1 MTPRQVMA
9 DVAVIGAGS
18 SGLAVLKAL
27 RERGIAVECFERGSD
42 VGGLWRYENDNGL
55 SGAYASLR
63 TNVSR
68 ERMQYPSFPMP
79 RSYVDFPS
87 HSDMAA
93 YLDAY
98 AEAFGLRELITCRAS
113 VERMEPDRSG
123 RWSLSLDDGSVR
135 GYRAVIVAIGLFW
148 RPKVPDYPGRFSG
161 VATHSHQ
168 YRTSEPFA
176 GRRVLVV
183 GAGQSAAEIAVEVS
197 NVAART
203 LMSVRSGTHVLPR
216 WIGGR
221 PYDAAD
227 VDPLNRMPWRLMNL
241 IYGWRVGL
249 ELGPTPS
256 SWPAGAHRL
265 LEGIPIISSDL
276 VPAVRQEDV
285 VVKPAIDRL
294 MGDRVRFVDGS
305 EERVDRIIYATGYR
319 ISLPFLPSSLGS
331 ANARDFPLYR
341 RIVPPDV
348 GGLFFAGFLDAP
360 GGLLPV
366 VEAQGEWIAAVLAG
380 RLSLPPP
387 EQMWHAMERAERRT
401 RQRFPSESP
410 HSIRCDPHAYR
421 RLLRSDLRRVRW
433 SDVSPARSTPAAA
446 KEDTGVLSQPGG
458 AVESD
463 RSRPPIMVRPD
474 SPSGNS
480 SRRRRLFVVAAGPL
494 RRRSARLEVFD
505 GTQRSVGNHP
515 GGDPSGR
522 PNPLPRPR

>member
-42 VGGLWRYENDNGL
+42 VGGLWRFENDNGL

-79 RSYVDFPS
+79 RSYHDFPS
-87 HSDMAA
+87 HSEMAA
-93 YLDAY
+93 YLEAY
-98 AEAFGLRELITCRAS
+98 AEAFELRELITFRAS
-113 VERMEPDRSG
+113 VDRMEPDSSG
-123 RWSLSLDDGSVR
+123 KWSLCLDDGSVR
-135 GYRAVIVAIGLFW
+135 RYRAVVVAIGLFW
-148 RPKVPDYPGRFSG
+148 CPKIPNYPGSFGGEVS
-161 VATHSHQ
+161 HSHD
-168 YRTSEPFA
+168 YRTPEPFT
-176 GRRVLVV
+176 GRNVLVV

-216 WIGGR
+216 RIDGR

-256 SWPAGAHRL
+256 SWPTGAHRL

-294 MGDRVRFVDGS
+294 MWDRVRFVDGS

-433 SDVSPARSTPAAA
+433 SDVSPARSTRAAA
-446 KEDTGVLSQPGG
+446 KGDTGGLSQPGG
-458 AVESD
+458 GVQSD
-463 RSRPPIMVRPD
+463 RSPSSAAHHGWARLSQRSASRPQLISATP
-474 SPSGNS
+474 
-480 SRRRRLFVVAAGPL
+480 LL
-494 RRRSARLEVFD
+494 RRRSRTFPQA
-505 GTQRSVGNHP
+505 
-515 GGDPSGR
+515 
-522 PNPLPRPR
+522 

>member
-1 MTPRQVMA
+1 MIARRDGA
-9 DVAVIGAGS
+9 EVAVIGAGS

-68 ERMQYPSFPMP
+68 GRMQYPSFPMP

-98 AEAFGLRELITCRAS
+98 ADAFGLRELIRFRAS
-113 VERMEPDRSG
+113 VDRMEPDPSG

-135 GYRAVIVAIGLFW
+135 RYAAAVVAIGLFW
-148 RPKVPDYPGRFSG
+148 CPKVPDYPGRFGG
-161 VATHSHQ
+161 VATHSHH
-168 YRTSEPFA
+168 YRTSEPFV

-183 GAGQSAAEIAVEVS
+183 GAGQSAAEIALEVS
-197 NVAART
+197 NVAVRT

-221 PYDAAD
+221 SYDASD
-227 VDPLNRMPWRLMNL
+227 IDPLNRIPWKLMNL
-241 IYGWRVGL
+241 IYGLRL
-249 ELGPTPS
+249 AKELGSAPA

-276 VPAVRQEDV
+276 LPAVRRGGV

-294 MGDRVRFVDGS
+294 VGDRVRFVDGS
-305 EERVDRIIYATGYR
+305 EEVVDRIVYATGYR
-319 ISLPFLPSSLGS
+319 ISLPFLPSSLVS
-331 ANARDFPLYR
+331 ASGRDFPLYR

-360 GGLLPV
+360 GGLLPL
-366 VEAQGEWIAAVLAG
+366 VEAQGEWIAALLAG
-380 RLSLPPP
+380 RLRLPPP
-387 EQMWHAMERAERRT
+387 ERMWQAMERAERRT
-401 RQRFPSESP
+401 RQRFPSEGP

-421 RLLRSDLRRVRW
+421 RLLRSDLRRTRRRSV
-433 SDVSPARSTPAAA
+433 PIARSMPAAA
-446 KEDTGVLSQPGG
+446 KERLAPLSNGG
-458 AVESD
+458 ADPNVAP
-463 RSRPPIMVRPD
+463 SRPGRGFRQRVLKAAADGSRRGSRVRP
-474 SPSGNS
+474 
-480 SRRRRLFVVAAGPL
+480 A
-494 RRRSARLEVFD
+494 
-505 GTQRSVGNHP
+505 NH
-515 GGDPSGR
+515 G
-522 PNPLPRPR
+522 

>member
-79 RSYVDFPS
+79 RSYVVFPS

-98 AEAFGLRELITCRAS
+98 AEAFGLRELIRFRAS
-113 VERMEPDRSG
+113 VDRMEPDPSG
-123 RWSLSLDDGSVR
+123 RWSLSLDDGSVHR
-135 GYRAVIVAIGLFW
+135 YRAAVVAIGLFW
-148 RPKVPDYPGRFSG
+148 CPKVPDYPGRFGG

-168 YRTSEPFA
+168 YRTSEPFV

-197 NVAART
+197 NVAVRT

-221 PYDAAD
+221 PYDASD
-227 VDPLNRMPWRLMNL
+227 IDPLNRMPWRVMNL

-276 VPAVRQEDV
+276 VPAVRRADV

-387 EQMWHAMERAERRT
+387 ERMTRAMNRAERRT
-401 RQRFPSESP
+401 RQRFPSEGP

-421 RLLRSDLRRVRW
+421 RLLRFDLRRVRW
-433 SDVSPARSTPAAA
+433 SDVSAARSTRAAA
-446 KEDTGVLSQPGG
+446 KGGTGPLSQPGG

-463 RSRPPIMVRPD
+463 RSPSPAAHHGWARLSQRSASRPQLISATP
-474 SPSGNS
+474 
-480 SRRRRLFVVAAGPL
+480 SRRRRSRTFPQA
-494 RRRSARLEVFD
+494 
-505 GTQRSVGNHP
+505 
-515 GGDPSGR
+515 
-522 PNPLPRPR
+522 